1 MLKELSGEI
10 SKRDETKKKVES
22 NPREKC
28 EYRRDGE
35 RMYRALKKLRQKTH
49 RVRLEQ
55 ERIWI

>member
-10 SKRDETKKKVES
+10 SKRWDEEKSGES

>member
-10 SKRDETKKKVES
+10 SKRDETKKKVE
-22 NPREKC
+22 RVIQEKNVNI
-28 EYRRDGE
+28 EE
-35 RMYRALKKLRQKTH
+35 MERALKKLRQKTH